1 MAAGKFGTIGKD
13 RHVVWKA
20 ATALEKVGDGGK
32 QDRARGRRRNFC
44 AKRIGL
50 AGLEGEQRGRGKE
63 LVVDGPQRLER
74 DGRFPLSGPLGFLG
88 SAGSCSKN
96 RVLCFRAS
104 PVKLGYYDQNYA

>member
-13 RHVVWKA
+13 GHGVWKA
-20 ATALEKVGDGGK
+20 ATAMEEVGKGGK

-50 AGLEGEQRGRGKE
+50 AGLEGEQHSGGME
-63 LVVDGPQRLER
+63 VDGPKRLER
-74 DGRFPLSGPLGFLG
+74 DSRFPLSGPLGFLG